1 MNGAYTQI
9 WNQCLKIFKDNVEE
23 NVFSSWF
30 KPIKPLKFQDDT
42 LTLQVPSPFF
52 YEFLEENYLNLIKTT
67 LRRVIGPKVKLA
79 YSIIV
84 DNTTAPK
91 NPKKS
96 SYVIPGNTSG
106 SVENKPISI
115 TTGNAPKN
123 AFIIPGI
130 KKIKID
136 SHLDIL
142 LNFDNF
148 VEGSCNRLGINAG
161 KKIAE
166 APGKTVFNP
175 LFIHGPS
182 GVGKTHLAQAIGL
195 QAKEINPDKI
205 VLYVTSHA
213 FQTQYT
219 EAVTSKS
226 VNDFINFY
234 QNIDILIVDDIQDFA
249 KKDGTQKVFFNIFNY
264 IHQQKKQLILTADR
278 PPAELTGFFDR
289 LLTRF
294 KWGLT
299 AELEIP
305 DYETRKEILKKKA
318 GLSGIELSEKVI
330 DILAYSISTNVR
342 ELEGALLS
350 IMAHSMTHSSKISV
364 ELTKKVLKN
373 IIKEKKT
380 DFNIN
385 QIIKT
390 IADYF
395 NIPEKAI
402 KAKTRKRE
410 VVQARQ
416 LAMHFA
422 KKYTKKSLSTIG
434 AEFSRDHS
442 TVVHAN
448 KTVKNLIETDK
459 SFRQYYEDID
469 RLLRY

>member
-1 MNGAYTQI
+1 MNGAHSQI
-9 WNQCLKIFKDNVEE
+9 WNECLKIFKDNLDE
-23 NVFSSWF
+23 NVFNSWF
-30 KPIKPLKFQDDT
+30 LPIKPLKLKTDT

-52 YEFLEENYLNLIKTT
+52 YEFLEENYLSLIKTT
-67 LRRVIGPKVKLA
+67 LRRVIGPKAKLS

-91 NPKKS
+91 NPKRS
-96 SYVIPGNTSG
+96 SYVIPGNTIA
-106 SVENKPISI
+106 SVENRAINMP
-115 TTGNAPKN
+115 TGNAPQN

-130 KKIKID
+130 QKVRID
-136 SHLDIL
+136 SHLDKV

-148 VEGSCNRLGINAG
+148 VEGACNRLGVNAG

-166 APGKTVFNP
+166 DPGKTVFNP

-219 EAVTSKS
+219 DAVTAKS
-226 VNDFINFY
+226 VNDFINYY

-264 IHQQKKQLILTADR
+264 IHQQKNQLILTADR
-278 PPAELTGFFDR
+278 PPSELTGFFDR

-299 AELEIP
+299 AELEVP
-305 DYETRKEILKKKA
+305 DYETRKEILKKKSL
-318 GLSGIELSEKVI
+318 LSGIELSEKVI
-330 DILAYSISTNVR
+330 DILASSISTNVR
-342 ELEGALLS
+342 ELEGGLLS
-350 IMAHSMTHSSKISV
+350 IIAHSMTDSSKISV

-373 IIKEKKT
+373 LIKEKKT
-380 DFNIN
+380 DFNLE
-385 QIIKT
+385 QIMNVIV
-390 IADYF
+390 DYF
-395 NIPEKAI
+395 NISEKAI

-410 VVQARQ
+410 VVQARH

-422 KKYTKKSLSTIG
+422 KKYTKMSLSSIG
-434 AEFSRDHS
+434 VEFNRDHS

-448 KTVKNLIETDK
+448 KTVQDLLETDK
-459 SFRQYYEDID
+459 DFKQYYEDIE
-469 RLLRY
+469 RILKY